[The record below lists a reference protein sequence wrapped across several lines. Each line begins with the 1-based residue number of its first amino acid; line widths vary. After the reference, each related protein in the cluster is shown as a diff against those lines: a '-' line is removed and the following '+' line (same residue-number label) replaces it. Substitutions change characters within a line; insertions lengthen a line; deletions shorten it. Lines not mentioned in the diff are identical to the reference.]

1 MKHSIRYIPALA
13 IICGVISLNVYA
25 ENPAPGY
32 VDFGKFSPAVS
43 GGEFVEVNVKSNLI
57 AMVARLTKK
66 EEPEVAELLRGLQ
79 LIRVNVIGLNE
90 ENRAEIQERVKTIR
104 GELDAHGWESIVTA
118 QQKNED
124 VRIYL
129 KIRGDEAVQGL
140 VVTVLEG
147 NKQAVLVNIVGDI
160 KPEKLAEVGEQFNID
175 PLKKIGRGLKKDG
188 AAQK

>member
-1 MKHSIRYIPALA
+1 
-13 IICGVISLNVYA
+13 
-25 ENPAPGY
+25 
-32 VDFGKFSPAVS
+32 
-43 GGEFVEVNVKSNLI
+43 
-57 AMVARLTKK
+57 MVARLTKK

-104 GELDAHGWESIVTA
+104 AELDAQGWESIVTA